1 MIQKRTS
8 KREDRRVWYGIR
20 RFLTVIPII
29 VCAGTLKAGSATWN
43 LNPVDNN
50 WNNAANWTPM
60 SIPNGENDVASF
72 GKSSVTGVNL
82 GLTQTGDAGYYLAE
96 AVFGPGASA
105 YTITMTPVHG
115 ETSYLDFD
123 DAGIT
128 NNSGITQNFVAAESE
143 SIVELTESARI
154 YFHNSSTAGQNVVI
168 TNQASEPGVPYGAFT
183 SFEDSSTAAS
193 ATIVNEGAAA
203 SGTMWG
209 GFTDLLFYSN
219 AEAATFINNPG
230 GASGAAAGHT
240 LLQIYAPGSIGNST
254 FINNAATVAGAEG
267 GWTEI
272 DGTISD
278 GASFIANGGT
288 TADAQGGQVY
298 TYGGDGYST
307 FTAEGG
313 SGSNAQGGLIDVWY
327 VPASSQT
334 IVTAN
339 GGTNGGLGGT
349 ILLEGAPII
358 SSPQFQ
364 VFGNGTLDLTN
375 TTGDVGIGSLSGSGV
390 VLLDGHN
397 LSVGINNLSTRF
409 SGVIQESGVLIKV
422 GSGTLSLTGANTY
435 IGATTVSEGTLIASN
450 RSGSATGTGR
460 ITVNSGSLGGK
471 GIISGAVTIGT
482 GTGTGA
488 FLAPSIGSNQPAIL
502 TFKKTITFK
511 ADSTYT
517 CKINTNNNRTDQV
530 KAKGVMIES
539 GAQFS
544 FQAVANKKLT
554 NGTVFTAINNTSAN
568 PIGGTFA
575 NLTDG
580 SIFTAGLNNFQVSYE
595 GGTGNDLTLTVVP

>member
-1 MIQKRTS
+1 MIQRRTFH
-8 KREDRRVWYGIR
+8 RDGRRVGDRIR
-20 RFLTVIPII
+20 RCLTAISMMA
-29 VCAGTLKAGSATWN
+29 CAGGLEAGSATWD
-43 LNPVDNN
+43 LNPVSDEWSNTQ
-50 WNNAANWTPM
+50 NWTPM

-105 YTITMTPVHG
+105 YTITMTAVHG

-128 NNSGITQNFVAAESE
+128 NNSGITQNFVAGKSGTAELSD
-143 SIVELTESARI
+143 SGRI

-168 TNQASEPGVPYGAFT
+168 TNQASEPGIPYGAFT
-183 SFEDSSTAAS
+183 SFEDTSTAAS

-219 AEAATFINNPG
+219 AEAATFINDPG

-240 LLQIYAPGSIGNST
+240 LVQIYAPGSVGKST
-254 FINNAATVAGAEG
+254 FINNGAAVSGAEG

-278 GASFIANGGT
+278 GASFIATGAT
-288 TADAQGGQVY
+288 VADAQGGQVY
-298 TYGGDGYST
+298 SYGGDGYST
-307 FTAEGG
+307 FTTEGG

-349 ILLEGAPII
+349 ILLEGAPVI
-358 SSPQFQ
+358 SLPQFQ

-390 VLLDGHN
+390 VLLDGHS

-409 SGVIQESGVLIKV
+409 SGVIQESGALIKV
-422 GSGTLSLTGANTY
+422 GSGTLSLTGAN
-435 IGATTVSEGTLIASN
+435 IHRCDDREC
-450 RSGSATGTGR
+450 RD
-460 ITVNSGSLGGK
+460 
-471 GIISGAVTIGT
+471 
-482 GTGTGA
+482 
-488 FLAPSIGSNQPAIL
+488 
-502 TFKKTITFK
+502 TFG
-511 ADSTYT
+511 
-517 CKINTNNNRTDQV
+517 Q
-530 KAKGVMIES
+530 
-539 GAQFS
+539 
-544 FQAVANKKLT
+544 
-554 NGTVFTAINNTSAN
+554 
-568 PIGGTFA
+568 
-575 NLTDG
+575 
-580 SIFTAGLNNFQVSYE
+580 
-595 GGTGNDLTLTVVP
+595 